1 MLSESENL
9 KQKLETALESSYR
22 SLPIFFL
29 CSFSLNDK
37 KKKPNKY
44 PLCLCEYMLTHKTS
58 FNQHFFFF
66 LERAM
71 FQDCIQHYLI
81 WSSLENQGNLFNLQK
96 LS

>member
-37 KKKPNKY
+37 KKTKQVSTLLVWIY
-44 PLCLCEYMLTHKTS
+44 VDT
-58 FNQHFFFF
+58 
-66 LERAM
+66 
-71 FQDCIQHYLI
+71 
-81 WSSLENQGNLFNLQK
+81 
-96 LS
+96 